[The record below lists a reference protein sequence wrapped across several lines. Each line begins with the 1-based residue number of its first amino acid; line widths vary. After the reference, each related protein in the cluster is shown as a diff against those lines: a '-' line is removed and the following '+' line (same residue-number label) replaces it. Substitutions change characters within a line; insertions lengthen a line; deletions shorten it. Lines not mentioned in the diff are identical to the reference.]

1 MVSCLPFFMHTPV
14 IYRVQRSMIIDMMK
28 WSGTIAE
35 SITKEKPKKNMVS
48 RDESVRLTPTI
59 SRKMR

>member
-1 MVSCLPFFMHTPV
+1 ME
-14 IYRVQRSMIIDMMK
+14 MMK

-48 RDESVRLTPTI
+48 RDESVRLTPTT